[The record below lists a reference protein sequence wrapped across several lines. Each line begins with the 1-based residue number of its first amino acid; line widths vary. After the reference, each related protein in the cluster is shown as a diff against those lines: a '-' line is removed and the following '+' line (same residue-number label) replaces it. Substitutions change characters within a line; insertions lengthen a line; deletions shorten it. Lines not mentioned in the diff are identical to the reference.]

1 MSRMIKT
8 SAVSRRECPLRRSRK
23 KQTGAT
29 LVEYAFSILIFVML
43 IFGAMGFSH
52 ALYAYHFVNHI
63 AKEATHWAAVN
74 GYSCVVPPQGDGS
87 CNGTPPMNNGPASSS
102 DVDKYVKN
110 HAPPGIDQTKLSIT
124 GSSCGLGDTSACP
137 DSTPFVCTKDAAL
150 SGVAGS
156 PYPNYPSCTV
166 QVQVAYAFNFIFP
179 LLPANTTVTA
189 PCTQAGY
196 CLSSTSEMIISH

>member
-1 MSRMIKT
+1 MSGAIIYGHEC
-8 SAVSRRECPLRRSRK
+8 SRSCARLRSRN

-29 LVEYAFSILIFVML
+29 LVEYAFSIVIFVML

-74 GYSCVVPPQGDGS
+74 GATCQSDGS
-87 CNGTPPMNNGPASSS
+87 CNGTPPMNNGPASSF
-102 DVDKYVKN
+102 DVNNYVKN
-110 HAPPGIDQTKLSIT
+110 HAPPGIDPTKLSPT
-124 GSSCGLGDTSACP
+124 ACGVPEGTLGGTSVCQESMP
-137 DSTPFVCTKDAAL
+137 TFCTPNT
-150 SGVAGS
+150 
-156 PYPNYPSCTV
+156 PNVPGCSVKV
-166 QVQVAYAFNFIFP
+166 QVSYAFNFIFP

>member
-1 MSRMIKT
+1 MIKT
-8 SAVSRRECPLRRSRK
+8 GAVSRRECPLRRSPN

-29 LVEYAFSILIFVML
+29 LVEYAFSILIFLML

-74 GYSCVVPPQGDGS
+74 GQTCLQDASCGA
-87 CNGTPPMNNGPASSS
+87 PASSA
-102 DVDKYVKN
+102 DVTAYVMN
-110 HAPPGIDQTKLSIT
+110 HIPLGLDQTRIV
-124 GSSCGLGDTSACP
+124 TSACGVAAP
-137 DSTPFVCTKDAAL
+137 AVSCADSTPTVCGAT
-150 SGVAGS
+150 
-156 PYPNYPSCTV
+156 PNYAGCTV
-166 QVQVAYAFNFIFP
+166 QVQVAYAYNFIFP

>member
-8 SAVSRRECPLRRSRK
+8 GAVSRRECTLRRSRK
-23 KQTGAT
+23 KQTGTT
-29 LVEYAFSILIFVML
+29 LVEYAFSILIFLML

-74 GYSCVVPPQGDGS
+74 GHSCDSTNGDGS
-87 CNGTPPMNNGPASSS
+87 CTAAASSD
-102 DVDKYVKN
+102 DVKRYVKS
-110 HAPPGIDQTKLSIT
+110 HVPLGLDQTKIA
-124 GSSCGLGDTSACP
+124 TSACGVSGGVPDPCP
-137 DSTPFVCTKDAAL
+137 DSTPAVC
-150 SGVAGS
+150 SSVAQ
-156 PYPNYPSCTV
+156 NYAGCTV
-166 QVQVAYAFNFIFP
+166 QVKVAYAFNFIFP